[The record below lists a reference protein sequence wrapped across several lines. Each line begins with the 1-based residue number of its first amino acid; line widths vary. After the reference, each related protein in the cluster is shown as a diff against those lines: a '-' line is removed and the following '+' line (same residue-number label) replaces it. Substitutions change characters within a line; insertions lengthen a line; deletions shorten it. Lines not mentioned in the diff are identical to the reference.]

1 VSLAGRATAS
11 SGTSS
16 SVFFLY
22 ITLAAS
28 APLPE
33 YSSSD
38 VESFVA
44 RSDYDHDLLTRSLDF
59 DSFETRELS
68 FLRERDF
75 DIGDGTYYKR
85 EFVTSDTAQLY
96 RRTKITQKI
105 NAAFHKAGAA
115 IKHGFQKAGVGIKKV
130 AQKVGAGIK
139 TAAKKVGTFIKNTGA
154 KVVKFGLK
162 VASAAAGVLSTVS
175 RFIPGVGPGLSAA
188 FKGYSA
194 ATNAASNAI
203 HANLGKKL
211 DKGMKV
217 LNVIKDPIGA
227 GISAAANKAKKHK

>member
-1 VSLAGRATAS
+1 MSRAGLVSL
-11 SGTSS
+11 
-16 SVFFLY
+16 VLFFLF

-33 YSSSD
+33 YSPSD

-44 RSDYDHDLLTRSLDF
+44 RSDDYDHDLLTRSLDF
-59 DSFETRELS
+59 DSLEIRELS
-68 FLRERDF
+68 FLKERDF

-85 EFVTSDTAQLY
+85 ELVTFDTAPLY

-115 IKHGFQKAGVGIKKV
+115 IKHGFQKAGTAIKQGV
-130 AQKVGAGIK
+130 QKAV
-139 TAAKKVGTFIKNTGA
+139 KKVGTFVKTTGA
-154 KVVKFGLK
+154 KIAKFGLK

-188 FKGYSA
+188 FKGASA
-194 ATNAASNAI
+194 AANAGSNAI

-217 LNVIKDPIGA
+217 LNIVKDPIGA
-227 GISAAANKAKKHK
+227 GISAAAKKAKHK

>member
-1 VSLAGRATAS
+1 MSRAGLVSL
-11 SGTSS
+11 
-16 SVFFLY
+16 VLFFLC

-44 RSDYDHDLLTRSLDF
+44 RSDDYDRDLLTRSLDF
-59 DSFETRELS
+59 DAPEIRELS

-85 EFVTSDTAQLY
+85 EFVTSDTAPLY
-96 RRTKITQKI
+96 RRSKVTQKI

-115 IKHGFQKAGVGIKKV
+115 IKHGFQKAGTAIKQGV
-130 AQKVGAGIK
+130 QKAV
-139 TAAKKVGTFIKNTGA
+139 KKVGTFVKNTGA
-154 KVVKFGLK
+154 KIAKFGLK
-162 VASAAAGVLSTVS
+162 VVSAAAGVLSTVS
-175 RFIPGVGPGLSAA
+175 RFIPAVGPGLSAA
-188 FKGYSA
+188 FKGASA
-194 ATNAASNAI
+194 AADAGSNAI

-211 DKGMKV
+211 NNGMKA
-217 LNVIKDPIGA
+217 LNIIKDPIGA
-227 GISAAANKAKKHK
+227 GISAAAKKAKHK